1 MIQIDLPL
9 PSPSARG
16 RFNGYPGEDEKL
28 RNLYDRRE
36 ALDNLIRS
44 LEVYVKCKPIRSARS
59 MDFVSA
65 ERKCS

>member
-9 PSPSARG
+9 TSPSARS
-16 RFNGYPGEDEKL
+16 RFHGYPREDEKL

-44 LEVYVKCKPIRSARS
+44 LEVYVKCKPIRSAGS
-59 MDFVSA
+59 MEFVNA
-65 ERKCS
+65 VRKCS

>member
-9 PSPSARG
+9 PSPSARS
-16 RFNGYPGEDEKL
+16 RFSGYAREDEKL

-44 LEVYVKCKPIRSARS
+44 LEVYVKCKPIRSAS
-59 MDFVSA
+59 TMDFVSA
-65 ERKCS
+65 VRKCS